1 MSSGSPPVL
10 RPLSALRT
18 FSACFPRQVL
28 AVVALLLGYV
38 VAVDAL
44 CSQIPR
50 WIQHT
55 QAHPDW
61 LHKAAGGLLAAAR
74 QRLAGG
80 T

>member
-1 MSSGSPPVL
+1 MSHLPAP
-10 RPLSALRT
+10 
-18 FSACFPRQVL
+18 QVL
-28 AVVALLLGYV
+28 AVVVLLLGYV

-50 WIQHT
+50 GIQYA
-55 QAHPDW
+55 QAHPGW
-61 LHKAAGGLLAAAR
+61 LRAAAGGLLAAAR